1 MVGTYSS
8 VMAMRI
14 DVVHSVLLCPPL
26 LRSWSCR
33 SARRIV
39 LPVIVGVFL
48 DLKKIKQGALQFYVL
63 KRMNFMYIFWNKGEY
78 TELRLFS
85 MAEMLHY
92 QLMSSLTSKV
102 NAIIDQNQAY
112 DPTINFG
119 KTSVVTNL
127 LQYALINGLNSIPTL
142 FNAVPVLLFSNQVR
156 SQISSILSVKEYKC
170 DDLKASI
177 LMTMNAVVGISKH
190 KEI

>member
-1 MVGTYSS
+1 
-8 VMAMRI
+8 
-14 DVVHSVLLCPPL
+14 
-26 LRSWSCR
+26 
-33 SARRIV
+33 
-39 LPVIVGVFL
+39 
-48 DLKKIKQGALQFYVL
+48 
-63 KRMNFMYIFWNKGEY
+63 
-78 TELRLFS
+78 
-85 MAEMLHY
+85 MLHY

-102 NAIIDQNQAY
+102 NTIIDQNQAY

-142 FNAVPVLLFSNQVR
+142 FNAVPVLLYSNQVR
-156 SQISSILSVKEYKC
+156 SQISSILNVKEYKC
-170 DDLKASI
+170 DDLKVSI

>member
-1 MVGTYSS
+1 
-8 VMAMRI
+8 MAMRI
-14 DVVHSVLLCPPL
+14 GVVHSVLLCLRL

-33 SARRIV
+33 SGRRIA
-39 LPVIVGVFL
+39 LPVITSVIV

-78 TELRLFS
+78 TDLRLFS

-102 NAIIDQNQAY
+102 NTIIDQNQAY

-127 LQYALINGLNSIPTL
+127 LQYALVNGLNSIPTL
-142 FNAVPVLLFSNQVR
+142 FNAVPVLLYSNQVR
-156 SQISSILSVKEYKC
+156 SQISSILS
-170 DDLKASI
+170 LK
-177 LMTMNAVVGISKH
+177 
-190 KEI
+190 